1 MSYLFQ
7 INVMMLCYFLVAVD
21 VSSTDKESQDSTLFQ
36 LRLCLKLLPSIET
49 DGTNITTLVVPS
61 EFC

>member
-7 INVMMLCYFLVAVD
+7 INVMMLCYFLFAVD
-21 VSSTDKESQDSTLFQ
+21 VISTDTESQDSILFQ
-36 LRLCLKLLPSIET
+36 LRLCLKLLPSIEIA
-49 DGTNITTLVVPS
+49 GTNITTLVLPS